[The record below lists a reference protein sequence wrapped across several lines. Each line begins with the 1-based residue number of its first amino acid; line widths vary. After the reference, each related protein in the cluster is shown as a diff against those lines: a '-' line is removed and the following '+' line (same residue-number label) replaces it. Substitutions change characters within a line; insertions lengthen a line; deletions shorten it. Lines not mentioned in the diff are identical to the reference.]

1 MDRHMIKS
9 LGLVAYLDIKES
21 LRAKWFYVYALI
33 FGGLMG
39 LFFISGITNAV
50 VMGFTGLSRLLLVFM
65 QVTIIILPI
74 FILITTVKSIS
85 ADRESN
91 VLEYMLSF
99 PISLKA
105 YYWGKIVGRFM
116 TVFFPVIIALFIGVI
131 WGIIKGGAELPWMMV
146 FLYSGLI
153 FSMSVLFLGIAFFI
167 STLVK
172 SHDIALGLSFSVWI
186 FLLAFIDV
194 ALIGLMMQNR
204 VPDGVIITIA
214 MLNPLEA
221 FRIGAIALFDPELTV
236 IGPVAY
242 YLLDTLG
249 HNLLILYALLYPI
262 VIGVIFAISGYILFI
277 KKDLL

>member
-1 MDRHMIKS
+1 MIKS

-214 MLNPLEA
+214 MFNPLEA